1 MNRRKI
7 KLIQPR
13 LQLTLVGWFLAV
25 AVTGLVL
32 QVLLLGSFLAE
43 LASTL
48 PDEGAA
54 VAASADGMLV
64 EALLVSLLFLV
75 PMTVGVGILAT
86 FRIAGPIYRFETY
99 LGQVARGE
107 EVGPCELRRGDQL
120 QGLCEKINEALA
132 AARSAKD
139 AGEGED
145 RLERHRRDAA

>member
-32 QVLLLGSFLAE
+32 QVLLLGAFLAE

-99 LGQVARGE
+99 LDKVARGE
-107 EVGPCELRRGDQL
+107 EVGPCQLRKGDQL
-120 QGLCEKINEALA
+120 QGLCERINEALA

-139 AGEGED
+139 SGEGED
-145 RLERHRRDAA
+145 RLGRHRRDAA